1 MNRAI
6 ISIATFLSLSAGASV
21 VAQDD
26 LFDGPFAGNC
36 GDEVQCTADFKRS
49 GKDYIMDVRVS
60 DGKDDQRTICQF
72 IVPMKTLAFDVLI
85 GELDGVQVR
94 VAHMPTEDVVI
105 SGLPKDGCSGAVVN
119 GPYRQFFDE

>member
-1 MNRAI
+1 MNRAT
-6 ISIATFLSLSAGASV
+6 ISIATFLSLSAGAAV
-21 VAQDD
+21 EAQDGF
-26 LFDGPFAGNC
+26 LDGPFAGNC

-49 GKDYIMDVRVS
+49 GKDYTMDIRVS

-85 GELDGVQVR
+85 GDLDGIQIR
-94 VAHMPTEDVVI
+94 VAHMPTGDVVI

-119 GPYRQFFDE
+119 GSYRQFFDE